1 MLLNK
6 LPNPLEL
13 QLSLPFV
20 QALGRDYSSKNK
32 KACGDP
38 RTEGMPCKGENM

>member
-1 MLLNK
+1 MAK
-6 LPNPLEL
+6 PSGVPTEL
-13 QLSLPFV
+13 AFV

-38 RTEGMPCKGENM
+38 GTEGMPCKGENM